1 MNPQT
6 FWFGDFFYLYFMTE
20 KKKITEIREAY
31 TINKKVRNETGE
43 LVNVQQTAYRYK
55 EVNYV
60 DGWARFG
67 GFLLDLVFI
76 LIFEAIVGVAI
87 AVLVL
92 TLGDESY
99 IESQEFDIMTRL
111 LTFLVIRPA
120 YYIIFEGSSQA
131 SLAKMIL
138 GRVVVNEYGEKPSWG
153 QIIGRSYGRIVPFE
167 FFSCLGTLGWHDT
180 WSNTFVLRKKD
191 LYDLQV
197 AMKMQEFGKEE
208 VISPA

>member
-1 MNPQT
+1 M
-6 FWFGDFFYLYFMTE
+6 GIFFYLYFMTE
-20 KKKITEIREAY
+20 RKKITEIREAY

-92 TLGDESY
+92 TFGDESY
-99 IESQEFDIMTRL
+99 IDSQEFDILTRL

>member
-1 MNPQT
+1 
-6 FWFGDFFYLYFMTE
+6 MTE

>member
-1 MNPQT
+1 
-6 FWFGDFFYLYFMTE
+6 MTE

-31 TINKKVRNETGE
+31 TINKKVRNENGE
-43 LVNVQQTAYRYK
+43 LVNVQQTAFRFK

-76 LIFEAIVGVAI
+76 IIFEAIIGFAI
-87 AVLVL
+87 GALIIAF
-92 TLGDESY
+92 GDVSFLET
-99 IESQEFDIMTRL
+99 QEFDIEMRL

-131 SLAKMIL
+131 TISKMIL
-138 GRVVVNEYGEKPSWG
+138 GRVVVNEYGEKPTWG
-153 QIIGRSYGRIVPFE
+153 QIVGRSYSRIVPFE
-167 FFSCLGTLGWHDT
+167 PFSCLGTLGWHDT

-197 AMKMQEFGKEE
+197 AMKMQEFGNEE
-208 VISPA
+208 KNQST

>member
-1 MNPQT
+1 MGN
-6 FWFGDFFYLYFMTE
+6 FFYLYFMTE
-20 KKKITEIREAY
+20 KKKITEIKEAY
-31 TINKKVRNETGE
+31 TINKKVRNEAGE
-43 LVNVQQTAYRYK
+43 LVNVQQTAYRFK

-67 GFLLDLVFI
+67 GFLLDLVF
-76 LIFEAIVGVAI
+76 LFIFEAIVGVAI
-87 AVLVL
+87 AVLIL
-92 TLGDESY
+92 TFGDESY
-99 IESQEFDIMTRL
+99 IDSQGFDIMTRL
-111 LTFLVIRPA
+111 LTFLVIRPG

-167 FFSCLGTLGWHDT
+167 AFSCLGTLGWHDT

-191 LYDLQV
+191 LYDLQL
-197 AMKMQEFGKEE
+197 AIKMQEFGNEE
-208 VISPA
+208 ANQPKI

>member
-1 MNPQT
+1 MGN
-6 FWFGDFFYLYFMTE
+6 FFYLYFMTE

-31 TINKKVRNETGE
+31 TINKKVRNEIGE
-43 LVNVQQTAYRYK
+43 LVNVQQTAYRFK

-76 LIFEAIVGVAI
+76 TIFEAIVGVAI
-87 AVLVL
+87 GVLVVA
-92 TLGDESY
+92 LGDVSY
-99 IESQEFDIMTRL
+99 LDSQAFDIEMRL
-111 LTFLVIRPA
+111 LSFLVIRPS

-167 FFSCLGTLGWHDT
+167 VFSCLGTLGWHDT

-208 VISPA
+208 TNQSTL